1 MAKKLD
7 IITTIK
13 IAVTSISVAVIFIYI
28 GGNIIVEHNHED
40 NVIEQ
45 ETEINIGESTNL
57 DMQGITE
64 LLKENGVSEDKIKNM
79 QKTASGATLIGDA
92 VPAKEYRTLNDA
104 EKEFGYYLGLH
115 NKLES
120 LDGYELTAMHIINE
134 EFMQGTYE
142 SDKESIIVKTS
153 KVKSAEDMAKVYNDM
168 TNKNNQTILGV
179 PVSLKS
185 KEVGKVNVAA
195 FRVPN
200 GKNYV
205 ISSVAGLSDE
215 EMKELLSELID
226 NLQRMDDWQD

>member
-79 QKTASGATLIGDA
+79 QKTASGATLMGDA

-120 LDGYELTAMHIINE
+120 LDGYELVAMHIINE

-142 SDKESIIVKTS
+142 SDKESLIVKTS

-179 PVSLKS
+179 PVSLRS
-185 KEVGKVNVAA
+185 KEVGKVNVAT

-205 ISSVAGLSDE
+205 ISSVAGLSNE